1 MCGIG
6 FDKNGATMDKTITLD
21 QMRTAIKALKYMV
34 SKNEVKHDSN
44 ETLELIDTLK
54 QIEKQTAAQ
63 NDRRIHIVVAE
74 PVEYEYDYPD

>member
-6 FDKNGATMDKTITLD
+6 FDENGATMDETITLD
-21 QMRTAIKALKYMV
+21 QMQTAIKALKYMV
-34 SKNEVKHDSN
+34 SKNEVEHDSN
-44 ETLELIDTLK
+44 KTLELIDTLE

-74 PVEYEYDYPD
+74 PVEYDYPD

>member
-6 FDKNGATMDKTITLD
+6 FDKNGVTMDETIALD
-21 QMRTAIKALKYMV
+21 QMQTTIKALKYMV
-34 SKNEVKHDSN
+34 SKNEVEHDSN
-44 ETLELIDTLK
+44 KTLELIDVLE

-74 PVEYEYDYPD
+74 PVEYEYPD